1 MVDLID
7 EILGLVQRH
16 EQWRGQESINLIP
29 SENVTSPAVRSL
41 LSSDLGHR
49 YTSRQGFYMG
59 TRFIDE
65 IEQCGEDL
73 AKDLFHSETAD
84 LRPLSGH
91 IADFIF
97 LASFTEP
104 NDTILCVSPND
115 GGYPGISEHGISR
128 SLRLRVINFPF
139 SKERRNIQVEE
150 AIDLIL
156 REKPKII
163 IFGASLFLFPH
174 PVKELAK
181 VTHEIGVHVGYDGSH
196 VLGLIAGGRFQD
208 PLREGASVLIGST
221 HKTFFGPQGGM
232 ILADKEHGE
241 TMREQIHPAYVDN
254 AHWNRIAALTLAL
267 AEMKAYGK
275 EYAGQVTQN
284 ARALAGAL
292 AEHDLPVACPELG
305 YTQSHQVFLDYG
317 SYKQGRVVA
326 KKLEEAN
333 IIVDCGIRIGV
344 CEATRRGLKESEM
357 ERIAELMKR
366 VIIDGEEPR
375 QVREDATKLAEEF
388 QGVEYCFK

>member
-1 MVDLID
+1 VVGLID

-29 SENVTSPAVRSL
+29 SENITSPAVRSL

-49 YTSRQGFYMG
+49 YASRQGFYMG

-65 IEQCGEDL
+65 IEQYGEDL

-91 IADFIF
+91 IADLVF

-104 NDTILCVSPND
+104 TDTILCVSPKD

-128 SLRLRVINFPF
+128 PLKLRVISFPF
-139 SKERRNIQVEE
+139 SKERRNIQVAE

-156 REKPKII
+156 QEKPNII

-181 VTHEIGVHVGYDGSH
+181 VAREIGVHVGYDGSH
-196 VLGLIAGGRFQD
+196 VLGLIAGERFQD

-221 HKTFFGPQGGM
+221 HKTFFGPQGGI
-232 ILADKEHGE
+232 ILADREHGE
-241 TMREQIHPAYVDN
+241 TMREQVHPAYVDN
-254 AHWNRIAALTLAL
+254 AHWNRIAALALAL

-275 EYAGQVTQN
+275 EYAGQVVQN
-284 ARALAGAL
+284 ARVLAGAL
-292 AEHDLPVACPELG
+292 AQDGLLVVCAELG

-317 SYKQGRVVA
+317 GYMQGRVVA

-333 IIVDCGIRIGV
+333 IIVDCGVRIGV
-344 CEATRRGLKESEM
+344 CEATRRGMREREM
-357 ERIAELMKR
+357 QRIAELMKR
-366 VIIDGEEPR
+366 VVVDGEEPR
-375 QVREDATKLAEEF
+375 RVREDATKLAEEF
-388 QGVEYCFK
+388 QGVEYCFR

>member
-1 MVDLID
+1 LID

-29 SENVTSPAVRSL
+29 SENITSPAVRSL

-65 IEQCGEDL
+65 IEQYGEDL

-91 IADFIF
+91 IADLVF

-104 NDTILCVSPND
+104 TDTILCVSPKD

-128 SLRLRVINFPF
+128 PLKLRVISLPF
-139 SKERRNIQVEE
+139 SKERRNIQVDET
-150 AIDLIL
+150 IDLIL

-181 VTHEIGVHVGYDGSH
+181 VTREIGVHVGYDGSH
-196 VLGLIAGGRFQD
+196 VLGLIAGERFQD

-221 HKTFFGPQGGM
+221 HKTFFGPQGGI
-232 ILADKEHGE
+232 ILADREHGE
-241 TMREQIHPAYVDN
+241 TMREQVHPAYVDN
-254 AHWNRIAALTLAL
+254 AHWNRIAALALAL

-275 EYAGQVTQN
+275 EYAGQVVQN
-284 ARALAGAL
+284 ARVLAGAL
-292 AEHDLPVACPELG
+292 AQDGLLVVCAELG

-317 SYKQGRVVA
+317 GYMQGRVVA

-333 IIVDCGIRIGV
+333 IIVDCGVRIGV
-344 CEATRRGLKESEM
+344 CEATRRGMREREM
-357 ERIAELMKR
+357 QRIAELMKR
-366 VIIDGEEPR
+366 VVVDGEEPR
-375 QVREDATKLAEEF
+375 RVREDATKLAEEF
-388 QGVEYCFK
+388 QGVEYCFR